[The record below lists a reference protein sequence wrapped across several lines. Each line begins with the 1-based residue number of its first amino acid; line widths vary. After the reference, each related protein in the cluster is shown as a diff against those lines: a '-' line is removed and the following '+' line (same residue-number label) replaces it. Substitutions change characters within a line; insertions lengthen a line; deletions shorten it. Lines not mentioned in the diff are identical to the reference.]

1 MTNNLGAI
9 SRVASLAITM
19 AYQQELGKLCGTRQK
34 AFRKMLLGPK
44 KSTIGSIGSAW
55 YDGYSTLHVTNAL

>member
-1 MTNNLGAI
+1 M
-9 SRVASLAITM
+9 TM